1 MFGISESLIDLFIFS
16 VEFLEKLGL
25 FIVNQELFY
34 VASSTPF
41 ISSISYL
48 CSPQQML
55 KHATY
60 LSFTVL

>member
-1 MFGISESLIDLFIFS
+1 MFSISESLIDLFIFS

-34 VASSTPF
+34 VASFTPF

-48 CSPQQML
+48 CSPQQTL
-55 KHATY
+55 KYATCS
-60 LSFTVL
+60 SFAVL